1 MTFERELQV
10 ARDLAW
16 KAGQLAM
23 RYFREGV
30 QPEDKSDD
38 SPVTVADRECE
49 KLFVQGLREAFPED
63 GLLGEEGANEGSEN
77 GRRWIIDPID
87 GTRDFVRYNNLWAN
101 LIALEVN
108 GVVEVGVA
116 TFPAMEETYWGVR
129 GQGAWRVANG
139 HIERLKISSITEVSR
154 AVVCANGMQNALTNP
169 HPEKLL
175 QFLNQF
181 WAVRSLG
188 GALDAMFVCSGRADF
203 WLEPTAKP
211 WDLAVLQVISKEAGL
226 CYFDYKGEDT
236 IYGGNAI
243 LCVPALEPAAREFL
257 GLTPSKAA

>member
-1 MTFERELQV
+1 MTFDRELQV

-23 RYFREGV
+23 HHFREGV
-30 QPEDKSDD
+30 QAEDKSDD
-38 SPVTVADRECE
+38 SPVTIADRECE
-49 KLFVQGLREAFPED
+49 KLFVEGLRAAFPED
-63 GLLGEEGANEGSEN
+63 GLLGEEGANQSSSN

-87 GTRDFVRYNNLWAN
+87 GTRDFVRYNRLWAN

-116 TFPAMEETYWGVR
+116 TFPALEEVYWGVR
-129 GQGAWRVANG
+129 GQGAWRVVG
-139 HIERLKISSITEVSR
+139 SRIERLHASSINEVGR
-154 AVVCANGMQNALTNP
+154 AVVCSNGMQNSLTNP

-175 QFLNQF
+175 NFLNQF

-188 GALDAMFVCSGRADF
+188 GALDAMYVCAGHADF

-211 WDLAVLQVISKEAGL
+211 WDLAVIQVIAKEAGL
-226 CYFDYKGEDT
+226 LYFDYKGEDT

-243 LCVPALEPAAREFL
+243 LCVPALEDQARSFL
-257 GLTPSKAA
+257 GLM